1 MQLELLSIKIL
12 SDLPLPL
19 LLFKDFESTSY
30 ISVCDLQASLLVK
43 SETLSDSLYKV
54 QELAISGMG

>member
-43 SETLSDSLYKV
+43 SEPLSDSLYKV
-54 QELAISGMG
+54 